1 VKIAR
6 IAGAGLAL
14 LTLAGLSCNRLVEQ
28 RENPGPAATTAP
40 SAIVAQ
46 ESGVSDA
53 ASATPPDAAATPSA
67 AAPCPAGMV
76 LIEGDFCPA
85 ALQRCAKHHD
95 EWEKRKDDPTVSER
109 CLEYAKPSK
118 CVSEQRRRMRFCIDL
133 YEWPNKRGELPI
145 VLVQWIEAKKQ
156 CEAIGKR
163 LCDEEE
169 WLFACEGEEMLP
181 HVYGYVRDP
190 TKCQIDRTYV
200 KRERPL
206 KRYAQCL
213 ADPECKAAFDKIDQ
227 RKPAGSFPDCISPFG
242 VYDLNGSVNEWVN
255 LPGSE
260 KPNRSGLKGG
270 WWGPVRSRCR
280 PTVKFHKEE
289 DWGYEAG
296 FRCCKDADGQASK
309 QDSGAVT
316 PPAGTAAASPRSG
329 ASSTPKRASADASDA
344 AQMSDPVLAPAIAS
358 TSNVPSPPDAS
369 SGGDGAI

>member
-1 VKIAR
+1 VKIAK
-6 IAGAGLAL
+6 IAALGLAL
-14 LTLAGLSCNRLVEQ
+14 VTAAGASCSRPAKDHSDPRSRAVPTEHDAPLATASS
-28 RENPGPAATTAP
+28 TTAF
-40 SAIVAQ
+40 
-46 ESGVSDA
+46 SDA
-53 ASATPPDAAATPSA
+53 AGVTLADADTAARANPQ
-67 AAPCPAGMV
+67 APCPAGMV
-76 LIEGDFCPA
+76 LVEGDFCPA

-118 CVSEQRRRMRFCIDL
+118 CVSERRRKLRFCIDL
-133 YEWPNKRGELPI
+133 HEWPNQRGELPI
-145 VLVQWIEAKKQ
+145 VLVQWVEAKQQ

-190 TKCQIDRTYV
+190 TKCQIDRTYI

-206 KRYAQCL
+206 KRYAQCM
-213 ADPECKAAFDKIDQ
+213 ADPECKAAFDKLDQ
-227 RKPAGSFPDCISPFG
+227 RKPAGSFPECISPFG

-255 LPGSE
+255 LPGAE

-296 FRCCKDADGQASK
+296 FRCCKNAGDRNTPVSMPGTDAAARTEDAAFSQPPTKARKRAPPAPSDASSSPPS
-309 QDSGAVT
+309 DSAPIEVT
-316 PPAGTAAASPRSG
+316 PPVPVSAA
-329 ASSTPKRASADASDA
+329 
-344 AQMSDPVLAPAIAS
+344 
-358 TSNVPSPPDAS
+358 
-369 SGGDGAI
+369 DGSL

>member
-6 IAGAGLAL
+6 IAGAGLSF
-14 LTLAGLSCNRLVEQ
+14 LTVAGLSCDRPAEHREDPRL
-28 RENPGPAATTAP
+28 ATPTAR
-40 SAIVAQ
+40 SATVAP
-46 ESGVSDA
+46 ESGVPDA
-53 ASATPPDAAATPSA
+53 ASATLPDAAAASSSP
-67 AAPCPAGMV
+67 APCPAGMV

-95 EWEKRKDDPTVSER
+95 EWEKRKEDPTVSER
-109 CLEYAKPSK
+109 CLEYSKPSK
-118 CVSEQRRRMRFCIDL
+118 CLSEKRRRMRFCIDL

-145 VLVQWIEAKKQ
+145 VLVQWVEAKKQ

-206 KRYAQCL
+206 KRYAQCQ

-255 LPGSE
+255 LPDSE

-296 FRCCKDADGQASK
+296 FRCCANADGRSTPVPVPAT
-309 QDSGAVT
+309 DAAHADAAVSAVPAT
-316 PPAGTAAASPRSG
+316 PAKPRKREPSSPSD
-329 ASSTPKRASADASDA
+329 ASSPLPSASS
-344 AQMSDPVLAPAIAS
+344 PTEAP
-358 TSNVPSPPDAS
+358 PSPPSAA
-369 SGGDGAI
+369 DGSL

>member
-6 IAGAGLAL
+6 IAGTGLSF
-14 LTLAGLSCNRLVEQ
+14 LTVAGLSCDRPAEQ
-28 RENPGPAATTAP
+28 REDPRLAAPAAP
-40 SAIVAQ
+40 SATMTP
-46 ESGVSDA
+46 ERGVPDA
-53 ASATPPDAAATPSA
+53 ASATLADAAAASSSP
-67 AAPCPAGMV
+67 APCPAGMV

-109 CLEYAKPSK
+109 CLEYSKPSK
-118 CVSEQRRRMRFCIDL
+118 CVSEKRRRMRFCIDL

-145 VLVQWIEAKKQ
+145 VLVQWVEAKKQ

-206 KRYAQCL
+206 KRYEQCL

-296 FRCCKDADGQASK
+296 FRCCANAGGQSSQVVVLETDA
-309 QDSGAVT
+309 
-316 PPAGTAAASPRSG
+316 
-329 ASSTPKRASADASDA
+329 ASADADVSQVPAPPAKPRKREPSLPSDA
-344 AQMSDPVLAPAIAS
+344 WSPVSSASSPIEAP
-358 TSNVPSPPDAS
+358 PSPPSAA
-369 SGGDGAI
+369 DGSL

>member
-1 VKIAR
+1 VKIVR
-6 IAGAGLAL
+6 IVGAGAVL
-14 LTLAGLSCNRLVEQ
+14 LTLTGLSCSRPAEQ
-28 RENPGPAATTAP
+28 REEPRLTASTAP
-40 SAIVAQ
+40 TVTAAQ

-53 ASATPPDAAATPSA
+53 ASASPADADAAASSSPNS
-67 AAPCPAGMV
+67 PCPANMV

-85 ALQRCAKHHD
+85 ALQRCARHHA

-109 CLEYAKPSK
+109 CLEYAQPSR
-118 CVSEQRRRMRFCIDL
+118 CVSEKRRRMRFCIDL

-145 VLVQWIEAKKQ
+145 VLVQWVEAKKQ

-213 ADPECKAAFDKIDQ
+213 SDPECKAAFDKIDQ

-296 FRCCKDADGQASK
+296 FRCCANAGGQ
-309 QDSGAVT
+309 
-316 PPAGTAAASPRSG
+316 
-329 ASSTPKRASADASDA
+329 STPIQVSETDAAASADAA
-344 AQMSDPVLAPAIAS
+344 ASRVPATPAKPRKREPRVVAS
-358 TSNVPSPPDAS
+358 DAS
-369 SGGDGAI
+369 SPLPSASTLIEEPATAADGSP